1 LRLLGLLEQPLHFIK
16 EGMSG
21 KTLIVGM
28 GNLLY
33 RDEGI
38 GVHVI
43 QAMEKMELPGHI
55 ELLDIGTSTMDLI
68 SYLEEVKKLIV
79 IDAMRAGGDPGT
91 IYRCKPEDLLP
102 KDEGPISLHEIGLL
116 ETLSMAKKLGMEIE
130 TVIVGVEPE
139 IIDWGMELTEAVKNK
154 IPLIIEAVLKEG

>member
-1 LRLLGLLEQPLHFIK
+1 
-16 EGMSG
+16 MSD

-43 QAMEKMELPGHI
+43 QAMEKMELPRHI

-68 SYLEEVKKLIV
+68 SYLKEIKKLIV
-79 IDAMRAGGDPGT
+79 IDAMRAGGEPGT
-91 IYRCKPEDLLP
+91 IYKCKPEDLLP
-102 KDEGPISLHEIGLL
+102 KDKGPISLHEIGLL
-116 ETLSMAKKLGMEIE
+116 ETLGMAKKLGMEIE

-139 IIDWGMELTEAVKNK
+139 IMDWGMELTEKVKNK

>member
-1 LRLLGLLEQPLHFIK
+1 MATP
-16 EGMSG
+16 G
-21 KTLIVGM
+21 KTLVVGM

-43 QAMEKMELPGHI
+43 QAMEKMEIPPHI

-68 SYLEEVKKLIV
+68 SYLKEVKKLIV
-79 IDAMRAGGDPGT
+79 IDAMKAGGTPGT
-91 IYRCKPEDLLP
+91 IYKCKPEDLMP
-102 KDEGPISLHEIGLL
+102 KNGGPISLHEIGLL
-116 ETLSMAKKLGMEIE
+116 ETLSMAKKMHLEIE

-139 IIDWGMELTEAVKNK
+139 IIDWGMELTDEVRSR
-154 IPLIIEAVLKEG
+154 IPSIIEAVLKES

>member
-1 LRLLGLLEQPLHFIK
+1 MEETRGN
-16 EGMSG
+16 

-43 QAMEKMELPGHI
+43 QVMEKMELPGHI

-68 SYLEEVKKLIV
+68 SYLKEVKKLIV
-79 IDAMRAGGDPGT
+79 IDAMKAGGAPGT
-91 IYRCKPEDLLP
+91 IYKCKPEDLLP
-102 KDEGPISLHEIGLL
+102 EEEGPISLHEIGLL
-116 ETLSMAKKLGMEIE
+116 ETLNMAKKMCMEIN
-130 TVIVGVEPE
+130 TVVIGVEPKVF
-139 IIDWGMELTEAVKNK
+139 DWGMELSEEVKSK
-154 IPLIIEAVLKEG
+154 IPTIIEAVLKES